1 MKNIKLLERELEF
14 IKKNVKLS
22 QKFIEEH
29 ESGRLSILDKTQ
41 INLLSN
47 QIDYMK
53 GYIDVLGQRI
63 EYDKSKVGGKNE
75 K

>member
-14 IKKNVKLS
+14 ITKNVKLS
-22 QKFIEEH
+22 QKLIEEH

-47 QIDYMK
+47 QMGYMK
-53 GYIDVLGQRI
+53 GYIDVLEQRI
-63 EYDKSKVGGKNE
+63 EYDKSKAGGKNE

>member
-1 MKNIKLLERELEF
+1 MEKIKLLERELEF
-14 IKKNVKLS
+14 IKKNVELS
-22 QKFIEEH
+22 QKLIEEH
-29 ESGRLSILDKTQ
+29 KSGKLSILDKTQ

-47 QIDYMK
+47 QINHME
-53 GYIDVLGQRI
+53 GYRDVLEQRI

>member
-22 QKFIEEH
+22 QKLIEEH

-41 INLLSN
+41 INLISN

>member
-14 IKKNVKLS
+14 ITKNVKLS
-22 QKFIEEH
+22 QKLIEEH

-53 GYIDVLGQRI
+53 GYIDVLEQRI

>member
-14 IKKNVKLS
+14 ITKNVELS
-22 QKFIEEH
+22 QKLIEEH
-29 ESGRLSILDKTQ
+29 KSGKLSILDKTQ

-47 QIDYMK
+47 QINHME
-53 GYIDVLGQRI
+53 GYRDVLEQRI

>member
-22 QKFIEEH
+22 QKLIEEH